1 MFYLM
6 EVEHGWKSFYLNY
19 KNRTMEI
26 RAIIVEDELPAQ
38 ETLML
43 YLEKYC
49 PEVKVLATAT
59 DMNKALEAIRHNAA
73 DVVFLD
79 VELPYGNAFDLLE
92 KVGDIQFQTIFI
104 TAYEQYAMDALNH
117 DAVHYILKPI
127 EIDELIK
134 AVDKVK
140 QQLLNKQKQA
150 KSELKHVN
158 NFRRLQDKK
167 FVFPHLRG
175 FDLVEIHKI
184 VYCKADNNYT
194 EFTFTEGKK
203 VLISKTLGKVEE
215 QLKTYGFFRVHKKY
229 LVNLNHIKSYQ
240 RGKAGSLIMS
250 DDSEINITTSK
261 KDLLNELLG

>member
-1 MFYLM
+1 
-6 EVEHGWKSFYLNY
+6 
-19 KNRTMEI
+19 MEI
-26 RAIIVEDELPAQ
+26 RTIIVEDELPAQ

-49 PEVKVLATAT
+49 PDVKVVATAM
-59 DMNKALEAIRHNAA
+59 DVNKALETIRKHPA
-73 DVVFLD
+73 DLVFLD
-79 VELPYGNAFDLLE
+79 VELPFGNAFDLLE
-92 KVGDIQFQTIFI
+92 KVGNIQFQTIFI

-140 QQLLNKQKQA
+140 HNLIEREKQSKNELNY
-150 KSELKHVN
+150 VN
-158 NFRRLQDKK
+158 DFRRLQDKK
-167 FVFPHLRG
+167 FVFPHIRG

-194 EFTFTEGKK
+194 EFTFSDGKK
-203 VLISKTLGKVEE
+203 ALISKTLGKVEE
-215 QLKTYGFFRVHKKY
+215 QLKDYGFFRVHKKY
-229 LVNLNHIKSYQ
+229 LANLNHIKSYQ

-250 DDSEINITTSK
+250 DNSEINITTSK